1 MSIDAKG
8 RYQNTADRPPAPW
21 RKSETGINLDW
32 HHMIPCAMMR
42 NVWRALAENQD
53 LAKCQVALQSYMRL
67 LRVDTPREWV
77 KQMESDTLSFPQQQ
91 ELDHKLAWPSWN
103 IVEGP
108 KYRVDDPKN
117 DTTLDEFTSG
127 LTISEW
133 NRQQR
138 IKDLFTGFQ
147 IFNTA
152 TSGGKLNGDT
162 ALAIAGVMNTGERTL
177 LAGDMIRFRTAM
189 WMEASPPQVTSSAR
203 EGLKWWKKK
212 SGVQFAERP

>member
-1 MSIDAKG
+1 MPVDAKG
-8 RYQNTADRPPAPW
+8 KYQNSQDRPPAPW
-21 RKSETGINLDW
+21 RRSEAVINLDW
-32 HHMIPCAMMR
+32 HHTIPCAMMR
-42 NVWRALAENQD
+42 NVWRALAENQE
-53 LAKCQVALQSYMRL
+53 LAKCQVALQSYLRL
-67 LRVDTPREWV
+67 LRVDNPKAWV
-77 KQMESDTLSFPQQQ
+77 KQMESGTLSFPQQE

-147 IFNTA
+147 IFNAA
-152 TSGGKLNGDT
+152 TSGGKLNEDT
-162 ALAIAGVMNTGERTL
+162 AMAVAVVMNTGERTL
-177 LAGDMIRFRTAM
+177 LAGDVIRFRPAM
-189 WMEASPPQVTSSAR
+189 WAEATPPQATFSALA
-203 EGLKWWKKK
+203 GLKWWKKK
-212 SGVQFAERP
+212 SGFRFSERS